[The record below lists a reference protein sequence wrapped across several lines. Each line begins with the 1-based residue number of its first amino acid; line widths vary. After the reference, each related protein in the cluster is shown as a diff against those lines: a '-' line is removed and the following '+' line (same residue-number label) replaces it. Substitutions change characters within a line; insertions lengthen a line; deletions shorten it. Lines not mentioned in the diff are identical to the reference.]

1 MSIFKKTLI
10 LFSWI
15 IVIVWTFFVGENFLV
30 GNLDSVNIID
40 STFAQQNPT
49 QTNDSYKNFQ
59 ETMNKWI
66 WIINVI
72 IGLLTAML
80 TPLIMLSSWL
90 MSPDWTSG
98 DLFNLRGPMHNLWKV
113 VSNIIYFVYAVLLII
128 VAIGTIFQNKNFSYK
143 TMLPRILLGLILVPF
158 TWWFVQLTISLSTN
172 ITASVL
178 TIPKEAVEK
187 LEENKWK
194 QGWYEENIIP
204 KEIDL
209 KTYFGSGS
217 EWNKIDCEKNQWE
230 CISIKSVF
238 KNGWWIYGSMLV
250 YSYGIFKLHK
260 LKDIKTQSNID
271 VINNMLTLMTNW
283 LINTIMFLIF
293 GLLMLALLS
302 ILFVRAIWMW
312 IYAIFSPLFTFNFV
326 MWWSWKSDDKIDI
339 MEFISAAFAPAII
352 WFVLWFGIIV
362 ITAVQWALNE
372 TGPKDN
378 EIKGMIPWSNCYE
391 LLWIMWW
398 WENMIYHCISNEAK
412 DWKFETI
419 TGVKMAGMN
428 FKYSWSQ
435 EHQKPTNQESNL
447 PAIGSIFWNMIIQF
461 IALVFVWLAFMAGA
475 GRSKILRKAV
485 APFEKITQEVKWIW
499 GAMAG
504 WMPVPVFWNVKWIW
518 KAAETIK
525 YGMESKIN
533 DKANGSD
540 FMAML
545 WKAEDEK
552 TRRSKEEAKRSTDKI
567 TSTDKASE
575 INGKA
580 KEIKASFETI
590 NQFNINNTLSP
601 KDSQRELINQVVELQ
616 SKATS
621 KDAREAMYNV
631 LRNEYKDFS
640 IDKNIFLEDSNV
652 FRSKLEIMPYTD
664 LQKRLWLDP
673 KENNK

>member
-1 MSIFKKTLI
+1 M
-10 LFSWI
+10 W
-15 IVIVWTFFVGENFLV
+15 NF
-30 GNLDSVNIID
+30 DSVNIID
-40 STFAQQNPT
+40 STFAQENPT

-72 IGLLTAML
+72 IWVFTAML

-217 EWNKIDCEKNQWE
+217 EWNKIDCSKNPWN
-230 CISIKSVF
+230 CISVKWMF
-238 KNGWWIYGSMLV
+238 KESGWIYGSMLV
-250 YSYGIFKLHK
+250 YAYGIFKLHK
-260 LKDIKTQSNID
+260 LKDIDTQSNID
-271 VINNMLTLMTNW
+271 VIENVMDLMTSGI
-283 LINTIMFLIF
+283 INSIMFLIF
-293 GLLMLALLS
+293 GILMLALLS
-302 ILFVRAIWMW
+302 ILFVRAFWMW
-312 IYAIFSPLFTFNFV
+312 IYAIFSPLFTFNFA
-326 MWWSWKSDDKIDI
+326 MWWSWWKVDTIDI
-339 MEFISAAFAPAII
+339 KDFISTAFAPAII

-362 ITAVQWALNE
+362 IAAVQWALSETNRKADPITLLPNSTCYNLFWIMGEENFIYTCETE
-372 TGPKDN
+372 TGKTN
-378 EIKGMIPWSNCYE
+378 SQGQKTYTRTSWV
-391 LLWIMWW
+391 
-398 WENMIYHCISNEAK
+398 
-412 DWKFETI
+412 KF
-419 TGVKMAGMN
+419 AGII
-428 FKYSWSQ
+428 FKHSWSQ
-435 EHQKPTNQESNL
+435 DHQQIDPKSNI

-461 IALVFVWLAFMAGA
+461 IALAFVWLAFMAGVKWN
-475 GRSKILRKAV
+475 KILWKAV

-525 YGMESKIN
+525 YGIESKIN
-533 DKANGSD
+533 DKASNSE
-540 FMAML
+540 FMQRV

-552 TRRSKEEAKRSTDKI
+552 TRRSKEEAKRSVEKI
-567 TSTDKASE
+567 PTTDKASE
-575 INGKA
+575 INGKT
-580 KEIKASFETI
+580 KEIVASFETI
-590 NQFNINNTLSP
+590 NQFHINNTLAP
-601 KDSQRELINQVVELQ
+601 KDAQKELINQVVELH

-621 KDAREAMYNV
+621 QEAKDALHEILRREKGLN
-631 LRNEYKDFS
+631 
-640 IDKNIFLEDSNV
+640 IDKSIFLEDSSN
-652 FRSKLEIMPYTD
+652 FRSKLEIMPYAD